1 MISAEAKER
10 QTAIHLLRS
19 GVSAAETATALER
32 SLSWVYKCQ
41 ARFEVGGWSALGDH
55 SRAPHTS
62 PTQLP
67 QKVRRVIRQT
77 RSQLEAEAQQPDQLV
92 YIGAPAI
99 QGRLRSRQIDPLPSL
114 SSIERELR
122 RAGLTHPRRAQE
134 QALIVYPHLQPL
146 HTHQLTQVDIYPR
159 YLAGGVEIACFNAID
174 VVSHCATGYPY
185 ATKRAED
192 AVDFLQ
198 QVWTE
203 LGLSTYTQLDN
214 EGCFSG
220 GATHPYVLGQVLR
233 LGLWV
238 GTELIY
244 IPFYHPE
251 SNGTVERFHQ
261 DYAANTWNKIDFA
274 DLRAVR
280 RYSPRF
286 FRLYVQSTHPS
297 ACGGKSPLALHRA
310 RSVRHLPADMDLP
323 RPLPLTEG
331 KVHFMR
337 SVSLARTV
345 RILNVEWP
353 VPSAEPQQGVWAT
366 LEFHRTGA
374 RLYIYDTAP
383 DAPAPQC
390 LAEHPFPLKEP
401 VVSLSARFRHR
412 GHP

>member
-1 MISAEAKER
+1 MISAEAKDR
-10 QTAIHLLRS
+10 QMVIHLLRS
-19 GVSAAETATALER
+19 GLSAKETATALGS
-32 SLSWVYKCQ
+32 SLAWVYQCHT
-41 ARFEVGGWSALGDH
+41 RFEAGGWSALANH
-55 SRAPHTS
+55 SRVPHTS
-62 PTQLP
+62 PTQVP
-67 QKVRRVIRQT
+67 DKVRGAIRHV
-77 RSQLEAEAQQPDQLV
+77 RSQLEVEARQPGHLV
-92 YIGAPAI
+92 YIGAPTI
-99 QGRLRSRQIDPLPSL
+99 QGRLRAQRIHPLPSL
-114 SSIERELR
+114 ASIERELH
-122 RAGLTHPRRAQE
+122 RAGLTHPRRVPEPAPI
-134 QALIVYPHLQPL
+134 LYPHLQPV
-146 HTHQLTQVDIYPR
+146 HAHQVTQVDIYPR

-251 SNGTVERFHQ
+251 SNGAVERFHQ

-286 FRLYVQSTHPS
+286 FRLYVRSVHQS
-297 ACGGKSPLALHRA
+297 AGGGQSPLALHRA
-310 RSVRHLPADMDLP
+310 RPVRHFPTNMSLPQP
-323 RPLPLTEG
+323 FPLTEG
-331 KVHFMR
+331 QVHFMR
-337 SVSLARTV
+337 EVSPARTV
-345 RILNVEWP
+345 RILNVEWS
-353 VPSAEPQQGVWAT
+353 VPRAEPHQGVWGT
-366 LEFHRTGA
+366 LAFRRTGA
-374 RLYIYDTAP
+374 TLRLYDAAP
-383 DAPAPQC
+383 DARSPQC
-390 LAEHPFPLKEP
+390 LAEHPFPLKES
-401 VVSLSARFRHR
+401 VEALSARFRR
-412 GHP
+412 GR